1 MIKTESEYQECLKRL
16 KQDDE
21 HIEEQKKALK
31 KAGLKTSEI
40 TRALEPSLSF
50 NEQLKEEV
58 EWYERVKRRDFDILQ
73 NLSGL
78 GRLLIALRISN
89 NLSQSELAK
98 RLQVDVSSVSR
109 DERNEYHGIT
119 VERAQKIL
127 IAMDEQL
134 SSRVKEKSIDIEN
147 RRLVSA

>member
-21 HIEEQKKALK
+21 HIDEQRKALK
-31 KAGLKTSEI
+31 KAGLKLDEI
-40 TRALEPSLSF
+40 KRALEPSLSF

-58 EWYERVKRRDFDILQ
+58 EWYERVQRRDFDILQ

-89 NLSQSELAK
+89 NMSQSDLAK
-98 RLQVDVSSVSR
+98 RLKVDVSSVSR
-109 DERNEYHGIT
+109 DEKNEYHGIT

-127 IAMDEQL
+127 NAMGEQL
-134 SSRVKEKSIDIEN
+134 SSKVKERNIDLEG
-147 RRLVSA
+147 RSLVNA

>member
-21 HIEEQKKALK
+21 HIDEQKKALK
-31 KAGLKTSEI
+31 KAGLKSDEI
-40 TRALEPSLSF
+40 KRALEPSFSF
-50 NEQLKEEV
+50 NEQLREEV
-58 EWYERVKRRDFDILQ
+58 EWYERVQRRDFDILQ

-89 NLSQSELAK
+89 NMSQSDLAK
-98 RLQVDVSSVSR
+98 RLKVDVSSVSR
-109 DERNEYHGIT
+109 DEKNEYHGVT

-127 IAMDEQL
+127 NAMGEQL
-134 SSRVKEKSIDIEN
+134 SSKVKEKSIDIEH
-147 RRLVSA
+147 RKLVNA

>member
-31 KAGLKTSEI
+31 KAGLKSDEI
-40 TRALEPSLSF
+40 KRALEPSLSF

-89 NLSQSELAK
+89 NISQSDLAK
-98 RLQVDVSSVSR
+98 RLNVDVSSVSR

-119 VERAQKIL
+119 VDRVQKIL
-127 IAMDEQL
+127 NAMGEQL
-134 SSRVKEKSIDIEN
+134 SSKVNEKSIDIED
-147 RRLVSA
+147 RKLVSA

>member
-1 MIKTESEYQECLKRL
+1 MIKTESEYQECLNRL
-16 KQDDE
+16 KQDDK
-21 HIEEQKKALK
+21 HIDEQKKALK
-31 KAGLKTSEI
+31 KAGLKAEEI
-40 TRALEPSLSF
+40 KRALEPSLSF

-89 NLSQSELAK
+89 NLTQSDLAK
-98 RLQVDVSSVSR
+98 RLNVDVSSVSR
-109 DERNEYHGIT
+109 DERNEYHGVT

-127 IAMDEQL
+127 NAMGEQL
-134 SSRVKEKSIDIEN
+134 SSRVKEKSIDIEES
-147 RRLVSA
+147 RLVSA

>member
-21 HIEEQKKALK
+21 HIEEQRKALK
-31 KAGLKTSEI
+31 KAGLKSEEI
-40 TRALEPSLSF
+40 KRALEPSLSF

-89 NLSQSELAK
+89 DMSQSDLAK
-98 RLQVDVSSVSR
+98 RLKVDVSSVSR

-127 IAMDEQL
+127 NAMGEKL
-134 SSRVKEKSIDIEN
+134 SSTVIEKSIDIED
-147 RRLVSA
+147 RTLVSA